1 MYYYLISALKRRL
14 ILELQESFSRHP
26 VYEKVVNFI
35 QNKYAF
41 DERPAF
47 GIVVKGS
54 SANNIK
60 LSPQNL
66 LGTVES
72 HVMLSYLDTPAY
84 LLEWVKEDLN
94 TVKANGD
101 SMPIPAGIYYIECLD
116 APTNPNEVGHF
127 IIDPLLTV
135 TDDPLLQV
143 VSGVETHVKL
153 QNPPVLGTLRIWIN
167 RKLPFKEGEDYTV
180 DYSNGEVTILT
191 NLLPGSILTADYR
204 YPVDSIGPIEW
215 KWNTADWKTLPG
227 VILAFG
233 KRGKKGDKVAVVVY
247 DDRVDTATAHGGKFE
262 VSFDIDVIAQ
272 DPMQMEE
279 MADYTLMSLWH
290 EKRPNLSFEGLEI
303 TEVSIGGEAEEAYDE
318 VADTFYYTAS
328 MSIQVQSDWEVHL
341 PLPFTIS
348 GASAVT
354 QPDGTSGIKALSA
367 TDLFFSTVPIIVG
380 RNANYER
387 IT

>member
-1 MYYYLISALKRRL
+1 MYYYLISSLKRRL
-14 ILELQESFSRHP
+14 ILELQDSFSRHP
-26 VYEKVVNFI
+26 VYEKVVPFI

-54 SANNIK
+54 SANNLK
-60 LSPQNL
+60 LSAQNL
-66 LGTVES
+66 IGTVES
-72 HVMLSYLDTPAY
+72 HVMLSYLDTPSY
-84 LLEWVKEDLN
+84 LLEWVKEDSN
-94 TVKANGD
+94 TIKDNGGLI
-101 SMPIPAGIYYIECLD
+101 PIPAGVYYIECLD
-116 APTNPNEVGHF
+116 APTNPNETGHF
-127 IIDPLLTV
+127 VIDPLLTV
-135 TDDPLLQV
+135 TDEPLLRV
-143 VSGVETHVKL
+143 TSGVETHVRL
-153 QNPPVLGTLRIWIN
+153 QNVPVAGTLRIWIN
-167 RKLPFKEGEDYTV
+167 RKLPFYEGTDYTV
-180 DYSNGEVTILT
+180 DYSTKEVLIKSELM
-191 NLLPGSILTADYR
+191 PGQLLTADYR
-204 YPVDSIGPIEW
+204 YPVESIGPIEW

-247 DDRVDTATAHGGKFE
+247 EDRVDTATAYGGKFE

-279 MADYTLMSLWH
+279 MADYTHMSLWH
-290 EKRPNLSFEGLEI
+290 EKRSNLSFEGLEI
-303 TEVSIGGEAEEAYDE
+303 TEVSIGGEAEESYDE

-328 MSIQVQSDWEVHL
+328 MSVQVQSDWEVHL

-348 GASAVT
+348 KVSAAT
-354 QPDGTSGIKALSA
+354 QSDGTSGIKVISN

-380 RNANYER
+380 RNSNYER

>member
-1 MYYYLISALKRRL
+1 M
-14 ILELQESFSRHP
+14 
-26 VYEKVVNFI
+26 YEKVVPFI

-54 SANNIK
+54 SANNLK
-60 LSPQNL
+60 LSAQNL

-72 HVMLSYLDTPAY
+72 HVMLSYLDTPSY
-84 LLEWVKEDLN
+84 VLEWVKEDLN

-127 IIDPLLTV
+127 VIDPLLTV
-135 TDDPLLQV
+135 TDEPLLQV
-143 VSGVETHVKL
+143 VSGVELHARL
-153 QNPPVLGTLRIWIN
+153 QNQPVNGTLRIWIN
-167 RKLPFKEGEDYTV
+167 RKLPFYEGKDYTV
-180 DYSNGEVTILT
+180 DYATGDVTLLA
-191 NLLPGSILTADYR
+191 NLMPGQILTADYR

-247 DDRVDTATAHGGKFE
+247 DDRVDTATAYGGKFE

-279 MADYTLMSLWH
+279 MADYAHMTLWH

-328 MSIQVQSDWEVHL
+328 MSVQIQSDWEVHL
-341 PLPFTIS
+341 PLSFTIS
-348 GASAVT
+348 QASAAT
-354 QPDGTSGIKALSA
+354 QSDGGSGIKVISN

>member
-1 MYYYLISALKRRL
+1 M
-14 ILELQESFSRHP
+14 
-26 VYEKVVNFI
+26 

-41 DERPAF
+41 DERPQF

-72 HVMLSYLDTPAY
+72 HVMLSYLDTPSY
-84 LLEWVKEDLN
+84 LLEWVKEDFN
-94 TVKANGD
+94 TVKENGG
-101 SMPIPAGIYYIECLD
+101 SMPIPAGVYYLECLD

-135 TDDPLLQV
+135 TDEPLLQI
-143 VSGVETHVKL
+143 VSGVETSAHL
-153 QNPPVLGTLRIWIN
+153 QQVPVQGTLHIWLN
-167 RKLPFKEGEDYTV
+167 RKIPLYEGKDYTV
-180 DYSNGEVTILT
+180 NYTTREVTILV
-191 NLLPGSILTADYR
+191 NLIPGAILTSDYR
-204 YPVDSIGPIEW
+204 YPVDSIGPLEW

-233 KRGKKGDKVAVVVY
+233 KRGKKGDKIGVVVY

-279 MADYTLMSLWH
+279 MADYALMSLWH
-290 EKRPNLSFEGLEI
+290 EKRPNLSFEGIEV

-328 MSIQVQSDWEVHL
+328 MSIQIQSDWEVHL

-348 GASAVT
+348 GASAAT
-354 QPDGTSGIKALSA
+354 LPDGSPGIQPVSQ
-367 TDLFFSTVPIIVG
+367 TELFFATVPIIVG
-380 RNANYER
+380 RNSNYER

>member
-1 MYYYLISALKRRL
+1 M
-14 ILELQESFSRHP
+14 P
-26 VYEKVVNFI
+26 FI

-41 DERPAF
+41 DERPQF

-72 HVMLSYLDTPAY
+72 HVMLSYLDTPSY
-84 LLEWVKEDLN
+84 ILEWVKEDFN
-94 TVKANGD
+94 TVKENGG
-101 SMPIPAGIYYIECLD
+101 SMPIPAGVYYIECLD

-135 TDDPLLQV
+135 TDEPLLQI
-143 VSGVETHVKL
+143 VSGVETRAEL
-153 QNPPVLGTLRIWIN
+153 QNTPVLGTLHIWLN
-167 RKLPFKEGEDYTV
+167 RKLPLYEGKDYTV
-180 DYSNGEVTILT
+180 NYTTREVTILV
-191 NLLPGSILTADYR
+191 NLLPGSILTSDYR
-204 YPVDSIGPIEW
+204 YPVPSIGPIEW

-233 KRGKKGDKVAVVVY
+233 KRGKQGDKVVVVVY
-247 DDRVDTATAHGGKFE
+247 DDRVDTAIAHGGKFE

-290 EKRPNLSFEGLEI
+290 EKRPNLSFEGIEV

-328 MSIQVQSDWEVHL
+328 MSIQIQSDWEVHL

-348 GASAVT
+348 GASAAT
-354 QPDGTSGIKALSA
+354 LPDGSPGVQPVAQTE
-367 TDLFFSTVPIIVG
+367 LFFATVPIIVG
-380 RNANYER
+380 RNSNYER